1 MHSRPSPTRGHTG
14 VSGAARRHLYS
25 IATTLA
31 LAALIGWLSGWLW
44 QIFAMLASAYG
55 AWHLVNLVQLERWL
69 AGGTG
74 ELPEGSGLWRHTF
87 QRLFH
92 RQRRTDARLQQL
104 RRALREFRTATEA
117 FPEPAITLDEKRTV
131 VWFNPAAE
139 RTLGLCRRDDPGQPI
154 LNLLRSP
161 AFVEWLDAGG
171 ERPMD
176 MESPGDRRV
185 KLNVRHF
192 ELSPR
197 RRLLLFRDVTELRNL
212 ETVRR
217 DFVANVSHELRT
229 PLTVLTGYLESLD
242 DDTVPELNLIVQ
254 RMGAQARLMQNLI
267 DDLIEISRLQAQT
280 LKSRQQPVDMAA
292 MMAQLKEQAESL
304 SDDDHRLEFDCDCDR
319 DLFGAA
325 KDLES
330 AFGNLITNAI
340 RYTPA
345 GGAIHVRWYC
355 EAGQGVFAVSDDGI
369 GIPSEDIPRLTERF
383 YRVSKDRSRSRGG
396 SGLGLSI
403 VKHVLNAHNARLEID
418 SELGRGSEFRC
429 VFPGQRMLARQPIAR
444 SQRA

>member
-1 MHSRPSPTRGHTG
+1 MT
-14 VSGAARRHLYS
+14 GAARSHVYS
-25 IATTLA
+25 VAATLA
-31 LAALIGWLSGWLW
+31 LAILIGWLTGWLW
-44 QIFAMLASAYG
+44 QLIALLASAYG
-55 AWHLVNLVQLERWL
+55 AWHLVNLVKLEGWL
-69 AGGTG
+69 AGGAR
-74 ELPEGSGLWRHTF
+74 ELPEGSGLWHHTYE
-87 QRLFH
+87 RLFH
-92 RQRRTDARLQQL
+92 RQRRTETRLQQL
-104 RRALREFRTATEA
+104 RRALREFRTATES
-117 FPEPAITLDEKRTV
+117 FPEPAITLDEHRSV

-139 RTLGLCRRDDPGQPI
+139 RILGLCRPDDLGQPI
-154 LNLLRSP
+154 LNLMRNP
-161 AFVEWLDAGG
+161 AFVDWLESGG

-176 MESPGDRRV
+176 MESPRDRRV
-185 KLNVRHF
+185 KLNVRRF
-192 ELSPR
+192 ELSAR

-242 DDTVPELNLIVQ
+242 DDTSPELRVIVQ

-292 MMAQLKEQAESL
+292 MLAQLHEQAESL
-304 SDDDHRLEFDCDCDR
+304 SDHDHRVEFHCDCAY

-345 GGAIHVRWYC
+345 GGTISVRWYC
-355 EAGQGVFAVSDDGI
+355 EAEEGIFAVSDNGI
-369 GIPSEDIPRLTERF
+369 GIPSADIPRLTERF

-429 VFPGQRMLARQPIAR
+429 VFPAQRMLQKQAQAQT
-444 SQRA
+444 QRA

>member
-1 MHSRPSPTRGHTG
+1 MTE
-14 VSGAARRHLYS
+14 VARRHLYS
-25 IATTLA
+25 
-31 LAALIGWLSGWLW
+31 LAATLVLAAPIGWLTGWW
-44 QIFAMLASAYG
+44 WPIFAMLAGAYAG
-55 AWHLVNLVQLERWL
+55 WHLINLIKLDHWL
-69 AGGTG
+69 ADGSR
-74 ELPEGSGLWRHTF
+74 ELPEGSGLWHHTYEGLH
-87 QRLFH
+87 Q
-92 RQRRTDARLQQL
+92 RQRRTDKRLQQL
-104 RRALREFRTATEA
+104 RRALREFRNATES
-117 FPEPAITLDEKRTV
+117 FPEPAITLDEAHAV

-139 RTLGLCRRDDPGQPI
+139 RILGLCRPDDLGQPI
-154 LNLLRSP
+154 LNLMRNP
-161 AFVEWLDAGG
+161 AFVEWLEAGG
-171 ERPMD
+171 ERPVD
-176 MESPGDRRV
+176 MESPQDRRF
-185 KLNVRHF
+185 KLNVRYF
-192 ELSPR
+192 ELSSR

-242 DDTVPELNLIVQ
+242 DETSPQLRTIAQ
-254 RMGAQARLMQNLI
+254 RMGAQTRLMQNLI
-267 DDLIEISRLQAQT
+267 DDLIEISRLQARTRQ
-280 LKSRQQPVDMAA
+280 SRQQPVNMAA
-292 MMAQLKEQAESL
+292 MMGQLKEQAESL
-304 SDDDHRLEFDCDCDR
+304 SDDDHQLAFDCDSGH

-345 GGAIHVRWYC
+345 GGTISVRWYGAAD
-355 EAGQGVFAVSDDGI
+355 EGVFAVRDDGI

-383 YRVSKDRSRSRGG
+383 YRVSKDRSRTRGG

-429 VFPGQRMLARQPIAR
+429 VFPAQRILAKRPMAQ
-444 SQRA
+444 SQQA